1 MPRISIILP
10 ALNASATIEETIQ
23 SLLAQTYRDF
33 EVVLIDDGSTDQT
46 AEVAQRYAQ
55 DVAVRVMRHEFPM
68 GVAESLNDGI
78 RNSDSEFIARIDA
91 DDLAIANRLQAQVDL
106 LEQLPEVDICGSAMQ
121 VFSSNAAGET
131 YDKYILAHPC
141 DDVKIRTALLQR
153 CAIAHPSVMCRR
165 TLFTDVGLYDPEMDF
180 AEDYDLWCRASMQGK
195 KFANLPEVLMR
206 YRVHPGQ
213 VSSRKALVQYGRDQ
227 AIKSKY
233 YNHFAPDV
241 GASAL
246 PRLLSLST
254 VFTSAQDLHQTIAQC
269 LGPLARLSK
278 AAPDMDEFTHI
289 LSLCSLRHFGAS
301 VQNEDI
307 APRHLLPSVP
317 ATPPQGLS
325 LLNYLKGGIG
335 NQLFQQAFAMSLG
348 RRLGYSLRTDLSF
361 YANDPYGNE
370 SVVHSL
376 FPEISEVSISSLAGS
391 GHYMLDESSVKGLEE
406 VAAFPAD
413 AKTVVLNGYWQGE
426 QYFDKTSVEDMY
438 SRLCTYGEKNADPDV
453 IRRLQ
458 SSTNSLAL
466 HIRRGDYAH
475 MGICKPSYYI
485 AALEFFKNRYSDLT
499 VYLFS
504 DEPNFSKHL
513 LTAAGYGFQC
523 INGKDALIDLYLMS
537 LCKHFVISN
546 STFSW
551 WAAYFG
557 EPRQGVII
565 CPKEWVTIDSSR
577 SPCPTRWIQV
587 ENAVTAFSIDA
598 TETNSFFDSINQRV
612 P

>member
-23 SLLAQTYRDF
+23 SLRAQTYRDF

-46 AEVAQRYAQ
+46 AELALRYAQ
-55 DVAVRVMRHEFPM
+55 DIPFQVIRHQLPM

-78 RNSDSEFIARIDA
+78 RNSDSELIARMDA
-91 DDLAIANRLQAQVDL
+91 DDLAIPNRLQAQVDL
-106 LEQLPEVDICGSAMQ
+106 LDQLPEIDICGSAMQ
-121 VFSSNAAGET
+121 VFSSNEAGET
-131 YDKYILAHPC
+131 YEKYVLAHPC

-165 TLFTDVGLYDPEMDF
+165 TLFTDIGLYDPEMDF

-213 VSSRKALVQYGRDQ
+213 VSSRKAVVQYGRDQ

-254 VFTSAQDLHQTIAQC
+254 AFTSAQDLHQTIAQC

-278 AAPDMDEFTHI
+278 AAPDMEEFTHI
-289 LSLCSLRHFGAS
+289 LSLCSMRHFGGS
-301 VQNEDI
+301 VQSETI
-307 APRHLLPSVP
+307 APRPQLPP
-317 ATPPQGLS
+317 AAEIPPPGPF

-335 NQLFQQAFAMSLG
+335 NQLFQQAFAISLS

-361 YANDPYGNE
+361 YANDPYGNK
-370 SVVHSL
+370 SVAHRL
-376 FPEISEVSISSLAGS
+376 FPEISETSISALTGS
-391 GHYMLDESSVKGLEE
+391 GHYMLDESSVKSLAE

-426 QYFDKTSVEDMY
+426 QYFDRTSIEGIY
-438 SRLCTYGEKNADPDV
+438 SPLCAYGEKNAAPDL

-475 MGICKPSYYI
+475 MGLCKPSYYI
-485 AALEFFKNRYSDLT
+485 AALEFLKKRYADST

-513 LTAAGYGFQC
+513 LTSAGYGFEC
-523 INGKDALIDLYLMS
+523 INGKDALVDLYLMS

-557 EPRQGVII
+557 EPQQGLVI

-577 SPCPTRWIQV
+577 SPCPARWIHV
-587 ENAVTAFSIDA
+587 EDAVTAFSVDA
-598 TETNSFFDSINQRV
+598 AETSSLLDSINQRV